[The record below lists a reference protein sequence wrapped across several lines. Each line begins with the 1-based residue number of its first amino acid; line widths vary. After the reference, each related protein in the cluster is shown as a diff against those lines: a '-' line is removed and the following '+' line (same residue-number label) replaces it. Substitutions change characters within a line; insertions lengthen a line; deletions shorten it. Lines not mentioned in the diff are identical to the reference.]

1 MEERE
6 IEKEKKPYEKPKI
19 TRIKLDAKTAVLGV
33 CKTAGAGGPSG
44 TGCEVYSASC
54 LDYGS

>member
-1 MEERE
+1 MEER
-6 IEKEKKPYEKPKI
+6 EKEKKPYEKPKI

-44 TGCEVYSASC
+44 IGGCEVFSAPCS
-54 LDYGS
+54 DFGS

>member
-33 CKTAGAGGPSG
+33 CKTAGAGGPSVI
-44 TGCEVYSASC
+44 GCEVFSAPCS
-54 LDYGS
+54 DFGS